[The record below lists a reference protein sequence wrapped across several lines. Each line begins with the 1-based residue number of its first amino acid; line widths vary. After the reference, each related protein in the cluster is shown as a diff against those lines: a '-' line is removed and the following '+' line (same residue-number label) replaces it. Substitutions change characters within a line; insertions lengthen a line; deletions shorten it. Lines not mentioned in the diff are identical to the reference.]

1 MKQIIPANASP
12 LCPSTTHPKKDESIA
27 FGVVSSTV
35 DSPQLA
41 YLREPLPVTDEFLA
55 LSGSIAPTEVFRF
68 AAPCANSRCQHFADH
83 QCHLAKRIVSMLST
97 VVDVLP
103 ACQIRASC
111 RWWQQEG
118 KSACLRCPQ
127 VVTKTYHPSE
137 TQRQVATPTRK
148 D

>member
-12 LCPSTTHPKKDESIA
+12 LCPSTTHPEKDESIA
-27 FGVVSSTV
+27 FGVVCGTV
-35 DSPQLA
+35 DVPQLA
-41 YLREPLPVTDEFLA
+41 YLREPLPVTDEL
-55 LSGSIAPTEVFRF
+55 LSVSGSVAPTEVFRF

-83 QCHLAKRIVSMLST
+83 QCHLAKRIVSMLPT

-103 ACQIRASC
+103 ACQIRTTC